1 MFYQPSPDYLEG
13 SEALGSSPV
22 PGPPSKF
29 TAGNEPEATA
39 APEALL
45 RAAHHPYPLSGA
57 ALSPGSPNSQRVV
70 ATGDIAT

>member
-1 MFYQPSPDYLEG
+1 MIWR
-13 SEALGSSPV
+13 EAKLLAAALSRG
-22 PGPPSKF
+22 KF
-29 TAGNEPEATA
+29 TAGNGPEATA